1 MAASPSTHPHPPASA
16 HPPVAAARGPLRY
29 FGRLQLLRLA
39 GKSERGMAWR
49 VAEPRS
55 GQELLLV
62 LPRVPP
68 VDAAAMERWQM
79 AIRLAARLD
88 HPHLA
93 RAIETGV
100 HEGWPFALY
109 DPVDASSLTERLGRS
124 GLPGVEAATITQQL
138 LAGLAFAHDA
148 GLAHHDV
155 QSHLVLVT
163 DTGMV
168 RLAGLGVVVPS
179 DDATAAAT
187 ESDSDDTLDPGRRR
201 AHRRAAERDVLAAG
215 LVLHRLIVGSDGEV
229 GADTGVW
236 IDRLPPRGRESVR
249 LPWSLAQPLAEPLR
263 AIANRATDRQER
275 QRYRSARTL
284 QRALEGWLQTEA
296 GAGGPLALLEER
308 LRTAGVLPSAPGAA
322 ARAARLALMERE
334 RTAELAE
341 VVLEDL
347 ALSFELLRMVN
358 LAQSRNMQAGAAP
371 VLAVRRAIAMGGLE
385 GVRRAALAL
394 RPWPGPLSD
403 AGAATLDRLVAR
415 CKQAGRIAMALRPAG
430 YDGEVV
436 YLITLLQSLGAL
448 IVQYHFPDES
458 EQIRRLMQP
467 GPPARE
473 GEPEEPGMPASAAA
487 YAVLGAD
494 LEAIGLAVARQ
505 WGLPDPVLTMIR
517 RLPRTTPVRACD
529 GDDALLRAVAS
540 CAHEAVD
547 ALALPAPRVQAALTQ
562 VAQRYARA
570 LALNTRDLIDAV
582 RGKADDRSAERA
594 TDRISR
600 ETTAAPLDESPPVA
614 PLARA

>member
-1 MAASPSTHPHPPASA
+1 MAAFPPARSTSPTPA
-16 HPPVAAARGPLRY
+16 NPPAVARPGPVRH

-39 GKSERGMAWR
+39 GKSERCMAWR
-49 VAEPRS
+49 VADPHS

-62 LPRVPP
+62 LPRVQPA
-68 VDAAAMERWQM
+68 DSAALERWQ
-79 AIRLAARLD
+79 LAMRQASRLD
-88 HPHLA
+88 HPQLA

-109 DPVDASSLTERLGRS
+109 DPVDASTLAERLGRQ
-124 GLPGVEAATITQQL
+124 GLPGVEAATITQHL
-138 LAGLAFAHDA
+138 LGGLAFAHDA

-155 QSHLVLVT
+155 QPYLVLVT
-163 DTGMV
+163 ESGLV
-168 RLAGLGVVVPS
+168 RLVGLGVVTPAR
-179 DDATAAAT
+179 DAST
-187 ESDSDDTLDPGRRR
+187 EPDVDDTLDPGRRR
-201 AHRRAAERDVLAAG
+201 AHRRAAERDVLAVG
-215 LVLHRLIVGSDGEV
+215 LLLHRLIAGSEGEV
-229 GADTGVW
+229 GADPALW
-236 IDRLPPRGRESVR
+236 IERLPPLGRESVR

-275 QRYRSARTL
+275 QRYRNARTL
-284 QRALEGWLQTEA
+284 LRALEGWLQTEA
-296 GAGGPLALLEER
+296 GAAGPLSLLEER
-308 LRTAGVLPSAPGAA
+308 LRTAGVLPSAPGAS

-347 ALSFELLRMVN
+347 ALSFELLRTVN

-415 CKQAGRIAMALRPAG
+415 CKQAGRVAMALRPAG

-448 IVQYHFPDES
+448 TVQYHFPDES

-467 GPPARE
+467 GPPPRD
-473 GEPEEPGMPASAAA
+473 GEPGEPGMNASAAA

-505 WGLPDPVLTMIR
+505 WGLSDAVLTMIR
-517 RLPRTTPVRACD
+517 RLPQSTPVRAVD

-540 CAHEAVD
+540 CAHEAVE
-547 ALALPAPRVQAALTQ
+547 ALALPASRVQLALTQ

-570 LALNTRDLIDAV
+570 LALTTRDLTDAV
-582 RGKADDRSAERA
+582 RGKAAEPAAERA
-594 TDRISR
+594 ADRISQN
-600 ETTAAPLDESPPVA
+600 TMAAPLEEAPAAPRAVA
-614 PLARA
+614 G

>member
-1 MAASPSTHPHPPASA
+1 MAASPPARSTSPTPANPPAVVR
-16 HPPVAAARGPLRY
+16 PGPVRH

-49 VAEPRS
+49 VADPRS
-55 GQELLLV
+55 GQEMLLV
-62 LPRVPP
+62 LPRVQPA
-68 VDAAAMERWQM
+68 DSAALERWQ
-79 AIRLAARLD
+79 LAMRQASRLD
-88 HPHLA
+88 HPQLA
-93 RAIETGV
+93 RAVETGV

-109 DPVDASSLTERLGRS
+109 DPVDASTLAERLGRQ
-124 GLPGVEAATITQQL
+124 GLPGVEAATITQHL
-138 LAGLAFAHDA
+138 LSGLAFAHDA

-155 QSHLVLVT
+155 QPYLVLVT
-163 DTGMV
+163 ESGLV
-168 RLAGLGVVVPS
+168 RLVGLGVVTPPM
-179 DDATAAAT
+179 DAST
-187 ESDSDDTLDPGRRR
+187 ESDADDTLDPGRRR
-201 AHRRAAERDVLAAG
+201 AHRRAAERDVLAVG
-215 LVLHRLIVGSDGEV
+215 LLLHRLLAGSEGEV
-229 GADTGVW
+229 GADPAVW
-236 IDRLPPRGRESVR
+236 IERLPPRGRESVR
-249 LPWSLAQPLAEPLR
+249 LPWSLAQPVAEPLR

-275 QRYRSARTL
+275 QRYRNARTL
-284 QRALEGWLQTEA
+284 LRALEGWLQTEA
-296 GAGGPLALLEER
+296 GAAGPLSLLEER
-308 LRTAGVLPSAPGAA
+308 LRTAGVLPSAPGAS

-347 ALSFELLRMVN
+347 ALSFELLRTVN

-415 CKQAGRIAMALRPAG
+415 CKQAGRVAMALRPAG

-458 EQIRRLMQP
+458 EQIWRLMQP
-467 GPPARE
+467 GPPPRD
-473 GEPEEPGMPASAAA
+473 GDSEEPGMNASAAA

-505 WGLPDPVLTMIR
+505 WGLSDAVLTMIR
-517 RLPRTTPVRACD
+517 RLPQSTPVRAVD

-540 CAHEAVD
+540 CAHEAVE
-547 ALALPAPRVQAALTQ
+547 ALALPAPRVQLALTQ

-570 LALNTRDLIDAV
+570 LALTTRDLTDAV
-582 RGKADDRSAERA
+582 RGKAAEHAAERA
-594 TDRISR
+594 ADRISQN
-600 ETTAAPLDESPPVA
+600 TMAAPLEEA
-614 PLARA
+614 PAARRTVVG